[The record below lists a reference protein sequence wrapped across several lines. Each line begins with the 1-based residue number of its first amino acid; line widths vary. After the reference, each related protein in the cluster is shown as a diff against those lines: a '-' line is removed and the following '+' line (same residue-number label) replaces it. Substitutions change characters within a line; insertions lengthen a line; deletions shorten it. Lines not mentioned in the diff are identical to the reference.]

1 MLAKSSTTDSSSQL
15 PHSQVSPSSRY
26 TLLHL
31 EVVIITYTTIVPLT
45 DDKIF
50 EIRIDRKVESWSGS
64 LEVGVTT
71 ADPQTLTS
79 SSEDGGGF
87 PSSANE
93 LSQGSS
99 WIMSGNTVRRDG
111 KSVHENYGQLDLDQ
125 VNEQVR
131 TTEAF
136 RTGSR

>member
-1 MLAKSSTTDSSSQL
+1 MW
-15 PHSQVSPSSRY
+15 Y
-26 TLLHL
+26 TAM
-31 EVVIITYTTIVPLT
+31 VPLT

-50 EIRIDRKVESWSGS
+50 EIRIDRKVESRSGS

-131 TTEAF
+131 TIIQIISVLAVVKNMDFMSGFYTQ
-136 RTGSR
+136 SPI

>member
-1 MLAKSSTTDSSSQL
+1 M
-15 PHSQVSPSSRY
+15 
-26 TLLHL
+26 
-31 EVVIITYTTIVPLT
+31 VPLT

-111 KSVHENYGQLDLDQ
+111 KSVHGNYGQLDLDQ

-131 TTEAF
+131 TTEHF
-136 RTGSR
+136 HTGSR